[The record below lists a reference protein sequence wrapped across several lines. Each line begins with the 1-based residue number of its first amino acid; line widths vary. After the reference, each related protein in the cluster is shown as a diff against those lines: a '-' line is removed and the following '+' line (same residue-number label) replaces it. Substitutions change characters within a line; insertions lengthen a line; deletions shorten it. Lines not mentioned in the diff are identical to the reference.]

1 MFVLYVI
8 FSMSL
13 LAKIGATHRALE
25 LRLAVLRLIFLNV
38 IDKYLSGLTCKLR
51 NCRYTA
57 KCKHA
62 NNNTTPTFGYNTNN
76 TCQLSRNALLGKC
89 GVLG

>member
-62 NNNTTPTFGYNTNN
+62 NNNTTHPNLDITQITHVN
-76 TCQLSRNALLGKC
+76 CQEMPFWES
-89 GVLG
+89 VVS